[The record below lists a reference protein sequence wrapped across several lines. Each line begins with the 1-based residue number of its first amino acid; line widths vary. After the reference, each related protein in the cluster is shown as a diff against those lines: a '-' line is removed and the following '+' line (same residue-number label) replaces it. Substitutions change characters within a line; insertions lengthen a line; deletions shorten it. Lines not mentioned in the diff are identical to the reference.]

1 MSHGLGEAPDPL
13 DGEPGASA
21 TGEST
26 RPRKCE
32 ELPRSVGIWIETD
45 TKFSLV
51 VHEAVSG
58 RLDNLRRISSTRSAD
73 QAALPV
79 ASAAR
84 RGSTGP
90 RKGRRSAPREASMR
104 REKRPE
110 AAAVRPF
117 R

>member
-58 RLDNLRRISSTRSAD
+58 RLDNLSESVVPDQRTRQLFRSP
-73 QAALPV
+73 LPHGGV
-79 ASAAR
+79 R
-84 RGSTGP
+84 QGHGKGGDLLHDLPGS
-90 RKGRRSAPREASMR
+90 
-104 REKRPE
+104 
-110 AAAVRPF
+110 
-117 R
+117 